1 MCVGGGSSVERYCP
15 VQLAGAGVYFGT
27 LAFGDHQPGES
38 LFVEKT
44 LIPYGHEDHSEVV
57 APIGMCLTEFH
68 CLLLY
73 RDR

>member
-1 MCVGGGSSVERYCP
+1 MERCP
-15 VQLAGAGVYFGT
+15 NELAGAGVYFGT
-27 LAFGDHQPGES
+27 LGFGDHQPGEF

-57 APIGMCLTEFH
+57 APVGMCLTEFH